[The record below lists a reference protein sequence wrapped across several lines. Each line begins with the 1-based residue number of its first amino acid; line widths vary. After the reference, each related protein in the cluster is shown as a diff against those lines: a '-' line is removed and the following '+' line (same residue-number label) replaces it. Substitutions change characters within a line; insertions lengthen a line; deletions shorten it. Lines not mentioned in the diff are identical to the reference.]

1 MNGSS
6 NASSLNPRRLAV
18 RGGLVVVYAAL
29 MALAFTFG
37 KGHTVLLDNK
47 DSEDGSIKAIE
58 SMTISV
64 NGGEPIEFMAGDR
77 DMTKVRAQWHTIKID
92 INGQVVEKKFS
103 VPLGEEMVLLSI
115 PKLLAGQEP
124 AVVPFVLENAP
135 PPPEEP
141 AVEDPSAPTP
151 EAPVTPE
158 AATAPA
164 PAAP

>member
-1 MNGSS
+1 
-6 NASSLNPRRLAV
+6 
-18 RGGLVVVYAAL
+18 
-29 MALAFTFG
+29 
-37 KGHTVLLDNK
+37 
-47 DSEDGSIKAIE
+47 
-58 SMTISV
+58 V
-64 NGGEPIEFMAGDR
+64 NGGEPMEFMAGDR
-77 DMTKVRAQWHTIKID
+77 DMAVVRAQWHTIKVD
-92 INGQVVEKKFS
+92 INGQVVEKKFT

-141 AVEDPSAPTP
+141 AVEDPAAATP
-151 EAPVTPE
+151 EGATTPE